1 MAQSTR
7 GIHSILSSPRIYW
20 LFQAAVGQPD
30 RQARFV
36 SHLRPEPG
44 MRVLDVGCGPG
55 EILRLMP
62 ETDYL
67 GYDLSPG
74 YIDAARRQFG
84 NQGEFHCGDVTTA
97 ELNGRRFDAVIA
109 HGLIHHL
116 DDAGA
121 QRLIDLAATVLEPD
135 GRMLTADPT
144 HVAGASRATRWFIGL
159 DRGGN
164 VRTPEGY
171 AELARR
177 RFESVDVSVDND
189 RLRPPLLRWRH
200 PIAVME
206 CRRPR

>member
-7 GIHSILSSPRIYW
+7 GLHSILSSPRIYD

-30 RQARFV
+30 RHARFV

-55 EILRLMP
+55 EMLRLMP

-67 GYDLSPG
+67 GYDLSPT
-74 YIDAARRQFG
+74 YIDAARQRFG
-84 NQGEFHCGDVTTA
+84 DQGEFRRGDVTAA

-116 DDAGA
+116 DDGGA
-121 QRLIDLAATVLEPD
+121 QRLMDLAAGVLESE
-135 GRMLTADPT
+135 GRLLTADPT
-144 HVAGASRATRWFIGL
+144 HVPGASRATRWFIGL

-164 VRTPEGY
+164 VRSPEEY

-177 RFESVDVSVDND
+177 RFESVDVSVDNE
-189 RLRPPLLRWRH
+189 RLHPPLLRWRH

>member
-20 LFQAAVGQPD
+20 LFQVAVGQPD
-30 RQARFV
+30 RQAKFV
-36 SHLRPEPG
+36 SHLRPEAG

-55 EILRLMP
+55 EMLRLMP

-84 NQGEFHCGDVTTA
+84 DQGEFRCGDVTAA

-116 DDAGA
+116 DDDGA
-121 QRLIDLAATVLEPD
+121 QRLIDVAATVLEPV
-135 GRMLTADPT
+135 GRLLTADPAY
-144 HVAGASRATRWFIGL
+144 VAGASRATRWFIGL

-171 AELARR
+171 VELARR
-177 RFESVDVSVDND
+177 RFDSVDVTVDND